1 MRASRYQPTW
11 IRVARTVLVWELVLL
26 LLTGGPWAMLQAIA
40 WGKMLFDYS
49 RSSDVAQAIIKTF
62 NGRNPCRMCQ
72 SIAQARAEEQRKD
85 PSRTIPVGS
94 ESFWVAI
101 MPSTGFA
108 SLSTPRPTYF
118 IREFP
123 MEGISHAP
131 PVPPPR
137 RPNVV
142 S

>member
-1 MRASRYQPTW
+1 MRASLYQPTW
-11 IRVARTVLVWELVLL
+11 IRVARTVLLWELVLL

-62 NGRNPCRMCQ
+62 NGRNPCRMCK
-72 SIAQARAEEQRKD
+72 SIAEARSQEQRKD
-85 PSRTIPVGS
+85 HSGSIYVGP

-101 MPSTGFA
+101 VPATGLANPARPEGIFFFGDLFA
-108 SLSTPRPTYF
+108 
-118 IREFP
+118 
-123 MEGISHAP
+123 EGISHAP
-131 PVPPPR
+131 LVPPPR
-137 RPNVV
+137 LSFVV